1 MTDLTWIYTIL
12 GELLVFIAILIVI
25 LFIIALVFGRMFI
38 KKGIV
43 IFPKAIL
50 FIIDTLYSPFK
61 SIAKLLK
68 LNEHLIDNMSI
79 EIRMILIKRNSKK
92 SLLKKL

>member
-1 MTDLTWIYTIL
+1 MNDLTMIYTFL
-12 GELLVFIAILIVI
+12 GELLVLIVILIII
-25 LFIIALVFGRMFI
+25 LFIIALVFGRIFL

-68 LNEHLIDNMSI
+68 LDEHL
-79 EIRMILIKRNSKK
+79 K
-92 SLLKKL
+92 